1 MANNKMSTAVLLPY
15 LLLLIFQIH
24 LVYCSPL
31 NTIDNEY
38 LDSVLLNK
46 RQIYD
51 NNMAVP
57 SMTSAEPDDFGSGF
71 ELNRPGLQ
79 KRAAYGFDARNP
91 LYLNTYQGTNPNY
104 ANGYAQNPPP
114 NAIYRRY
121 IDPSAEGED
130 SQPES
135 SNDEPSYSKKQSS
148 EEAVDDEPGIVE
160 MLLDGI
166 LGSNNEAEENE
177 DSNSSNDRRNMPN
190 SNENSSRQPNQ
201 WNPSSSS
208 KSGLGERRN
217 NMDTYPA
224 ASHRSS
230 RRIPRNDLS
239 LDNILKELVHAVF
252 PKSIRATGRRGL
264 SDDVYS
270 TLFHAID
277 YVAAFVIDQF
287 LE

>member
-224 ASHRSS
+224 DDEQRKTLFS
-230 RRIPRNDLS
+230 I
-239 LDNILKELVHAVF
+239 DNILREIASSIF
-252 PKSIRATGRRGL
+252 PTKSRRSTRRQTIL
-264 SDDVYS
+264 DEVYS
-270 TLFHAID
+270 T
-277 YVAAFVIDQF
+277 AFRMAVTVLRYFIA
-287 LE
+287 